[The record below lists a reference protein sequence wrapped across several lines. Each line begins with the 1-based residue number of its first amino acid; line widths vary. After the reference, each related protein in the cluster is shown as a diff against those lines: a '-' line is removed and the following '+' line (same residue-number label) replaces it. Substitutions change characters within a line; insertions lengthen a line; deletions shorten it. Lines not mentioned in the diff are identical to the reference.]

1 MLKNSFCSSP
11 WFHLHINYDGS
22 YKKCRWGTTN
32 SKNNIKQESILQF
45 YNSDDMKL
53 FRQGLLQGE
62 QNSFCSVCYYEE
74 SFGKLNGR
82 IRQLNKSG
90 IDVNNF
96 EYTIRSSPHYENF
109 KHSLENDG
117 SANLAPVDLQIM
129 LGNVCNSACIM
140 CDPESSSR
148 LTADYE
154 KLHKINSTLFK
165 KPTVYQSWSQDQ
177 EVLDNFI
184 NDLANIKNLR
194 YLHFLGGETF
204 YDDAFYKICDKLI
217 ELNLASNIIV
227 GTTTNGTIYND
238 KICKYISTF
247 KEFHLGIS
255 IESVT
260 SLNDYIR
267 YPSNVTE
274 IIQNIQKFLIL
285 REEYSQLQISLRI
298 TPNIFT
304 IYEIDK
310 LFVFMLENK
319 VIAESCNILYDPKH
333 LRIELLP
340 KNLRLVI
347 KEKLADIIDYYSLET
362 NNLVN
367 IRRNDIIDEVIGK
380 TVIDYYNFICS
391 YEEPE
396 DIEESRHNL
405 IKFIKSF
412 ETLRNNSIIDYL
424 PEYENFLRSYGF

>member
-1 MLKNSFCSSP
+1 
-11 WFHLHINYDGS
+11 
-22 YKKCRWGTTN
+22 
-32 SKNNIKQESILQF
+32 
-45 YNSDDMKL
+45 
-53 FRQGLLQGE
+53 
-62 QNSFCSVCYYEE
+62 
-74 SFGKLNGR
+74 
-82 IRQLNKSG
+82 
-90 IDVNNF
+90 
-96 EYTIRSSPHYENF
+96 
-109 KHSLENDG
+109 
-117 SANLAPVDLQIM
+117 M

-148 LTADYE
+148 LTVDYE
-154 KLHKINSTLFK
+154 KLHKIDSTLFK
-165 KPTVYQSWSQDQ
+165 KPTSYQSWSQDQ
-177 EVLDNFI
+177 ETLDNFI
-184 NDLANIKNLR
+184 KDLANIKNLR

-217 ELNLASNIIV
+217 ELNLASDIIV

-255 IESVT
+255 IETVT

-274 IIQNIQKFLIL
+274 IIQNIQKFLVL

-340 KNLRLVI
+340 ENLRLVI

-362 NNLVN
+362 NNVVN

-391 YEEPE
+391 YEVPK